1 MQEEIFKGCFP
12 REQKEKLAEMGMEA
26 GMSLIDALRILVY
39 PKRTEKE
46 ISEVLPHAKFTQ

>member
-1 MQEEIFKGCFP
+1 MQEEIFTCCFP
-12 REQKEKLAEMGMEA
+12 REQKEKLTEMRMEI
-26 GMSLIDALRILVY
+26 GMSLIDALRILVH